1 VARAPVGRLMADWR
15 AQVTAKLPT
24 MAEEAARRGAP
35 QKGSTALRRDAT
47 EGAKATRTEVLNDTV
62 YARDE
67 RKSRA
72 TGKPLMRRTTNA
84 RQKWTPHH
92 LRKRSTHP
100 EKKYDPDNVV
110 SLSLHEHQ
118 LAETRCPKNTKLFML
133 DIEGDNAGKKH
144 TLLFIRR
151 NEEGTEIWRRS
162 S

>member
-35 QKGSTALRRDAT
+35 QKGSTALRRDET
-47 EGAKATRTEVLNDTV
+47 EGAKAKATTTLNDAV

-72 TGKPLMRRTTNA
+72 TGKPLTRRTTNA

-92 LRKRSTHP
+92 LKKRSTHP
-100 EKKYDPDNVV
+100 EEKYDPDNVV

-118 LAETRCPKNTKLFML
+118 LAEAICPKAPTLFL
-133 DIEGDNAGKKH
+133 LGIEGTNANRSH
-144 TLLFIRR
+144 TLTFIRR
-151 NEEGTEIWRRS
+151 DENGTEIWRRTS
-162 S
+162 